1 MSSGSSKSESISECK
16 FETIPESDKESIRG
30 CYNNGPKYLLEE
42 IKWKK
47 RKEVFLKR
55 NVPNKM
61 ILGWVTQHGVPIRTA
76 SFVRIWTQSPADAVR
91 EMLLY

>member
-1 MSSGSSKSESISECK
+1 MSSGSSKSENISECE

-42 IKWKK
+42 IDKMNE
-47 RKEVFLKR
+47 KEVFLKM

-76 SFVRIWTQSPADAVR
+76 SFMRIWTQSPADAVR
-91 EMLLY
+91 KMLLY